1 MTGRDRRRCLL
12 RVTLLGALALMVLAS
27 PVQTTVALDPTS
39 VDRTGRPNDFL
50 ICPAGACTAVADL
63 PGPILAAPPEAVLDA
78 WREVIEAAPRTVILA
93 IDEERLM
100 LQAEQRSALFAFVD
114 TVAVRVLALPDGHST
129 FAAYSRSETGYWDLG
144 VNRRRLGEWTAAV
157 ERRLA
162 GG

>member
-1 MTGRDRRRCLL
+1 MTGRDSRRSLS
-12 RVTLLGALALMVLAS
+12 RVTRVGVLALMVLAS
-27 PVQTTVALDPTS
+27 PARTAVALDPTS

-63 PGPILAAPPEAVLDA
+63 PGPILAAPPEAVLGA

-93 IDEERLM
+93 MDEQRLV
-100 LQAEQRSALFAFVD
+100 LQAEQRSALFGFID
-114 TVAVRVLALPDGHST
+114 TIAVRVLALPDGRST
-129 FAAYSRSETGYWDLG
+129 FAAYSRSATGYWDLG
-144 VNRRRLGEWTAAV
+144 VNRRRLGEWAAAV